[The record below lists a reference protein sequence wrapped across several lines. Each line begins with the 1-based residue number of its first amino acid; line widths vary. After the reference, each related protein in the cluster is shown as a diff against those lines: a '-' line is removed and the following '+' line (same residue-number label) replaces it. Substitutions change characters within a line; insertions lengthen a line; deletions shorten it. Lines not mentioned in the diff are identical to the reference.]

1 MESSNNFWEKER
13 LFEEAFYRGGP
24 FFMVSSEDLP
34 WLLFETEEDFKE
46 GTNMVATSLR
56 YLRLRLLNDVQMN
69 NHLHFVLEGAL
80 QEVVI
85 FVERLKKRMRRY
97 LLQKGKE
104 LKQWDIQIKQIKTL
118 TYLRYAIL
126 YVARN
131 PYMARRDATPTGY
144 RWGSSHLLF
153 NDNLKEY
160 APGRPYSELSYS
172 EKRDVCRSHDV
183 DLPANYRYYNGM
195 ILRSSFVDYHRAE
208 DFFLSANQ
216 YFQWLSR
223 RKESDV
229 EIARWIGES
238 ILLPNEDVFRIV
250 SDWYK
255 VKAITTLTPNQRLEA
270 AGRMKAEL
278 NSNNKQIAHPPG
290 DCSRYLRYPERPCQD
305 VRPSVPGRRAPHDH
319 LRRSQRA
326 SAPCGYLHQAWR

>member
-1 MESSNNFWEKER
+1 MERSNDYWVSER
-13 LFEEAFYRGGP
+13 MCEEAFYRGGP
-24 FFMVSSEDLP
+24 FYMVSSEDLP

-56 YLRLRLLNDVQMN
+56 FLRLRLLNDVQMN
-69 NHLHFVLEGAL
+69 NHLHFVLEGPL
-80 QEVVI
+80 QEVEV

-97 LLQKGKE
+97 LLQKGKD
-104 LKQWDIQIKQIKTL
+104 LKQWNIQIKQITDL
-118 TYLRYAIL
+118 TYLRYGIL

-153 NDNLKEY
+153 NNNLKDY
-160 APGRPYSELSYS
+160 TPGRLYSKLSYN
-172 EKRDVCRSHDV
+172 EKRDVCKSHDM
-183 DLPANYRYYNGM
+183 DLPATYRYHNGM
-195 ILRSSFVDYHRAE
+195 ILRSSFVDYRRAE
-208 DFFLSANQ
+208 EFFVSANQ

-255 VKAITTLTPNQRLEA
+255 VKAITTLTPDQRLEA
-270 AGRMKAEL
+270 ARRMKAEL
-278 NSNNKQIAHPPG
+278 NSNNKQIAQVLKLP
-290 DCSRYLRYPERPCQD
+290 L
-305 VRPSVPGRRAPHDH
+305 
-319 LRRSQRA
+319 SQIDA
-326 SAPCGYLHQAWR
+326 LFPVAK